1 MMNRSNNNSR
11 RIYVGNLPSNVD
23 ERDLEDIFYKYGD
36 ISDVD
41 LKIPRY
47 GTGGTPFAFVE
58 FSDPRD
64 AEDAVRGR
72 DGYEVDGQRIR
83 VEFPRG
89 GRGGRSGGG
98 GFGGGGGGGGGY
110 GGGGGGGGG
119 GGRGPPP
126 RRSDYRV
133 MVSGLPPTG
142 SWQDLKDHMRDAGD
156 VQFTDVFKDGT
167 GIVEFSRYDD
177 MKYAL
182 KHLDDSKFRSHE
194 GEVAF
199 IRVKPDNPGRG
210 SRSRSRS
217 HSRSRSPRKRSHS
230 RSRSPRRSPRKS
242 KSPSRSP
249 KKRKSVS
256 PRRSRSRSRSRS

>member
-1 MMNRSNNNSR
+1 MSAMNRSNNNNR
-11 RIYVGNLPSNVD
+11 RIYVGNLPSNID

-36 ISDVD
+36 IADVD

-58 FSDPRD
+58 FHDPRD

-72 DGYEVDGQRIR
+72 DGYEFDGQRIR
-83 VEFPRG
+83 VEFP
-89 GRGGRSGGG
+89 
-98 GFGGGGGGGGGY
+98 
-110 GGGGGGGGG
+110 
-119 GGRGPPP
+119 P
-126 RRSDYRV
+126 RRSEYRV
-133 MVSGLPPTG
+133 LVSGLPPTG

-167 GIVEFSRYDD
+167 GIVEYSRYED

-199 IRVKPDNPGRG
+199 IRVKQDSAAGGGRG
-210 SRSRSRS
+210 YTSRSRSRS
-217 HSRSRSPRKRSHS
+217 HSRSRSPKRKSRS
-230 RSRSPRRSPRKS
+230 RSRSPRRSYSPKKS

-249 KKRKSVS
+249 KRRRSPS
-256 PRRSRSRSRSRS
+256 PRRSKSRSRS